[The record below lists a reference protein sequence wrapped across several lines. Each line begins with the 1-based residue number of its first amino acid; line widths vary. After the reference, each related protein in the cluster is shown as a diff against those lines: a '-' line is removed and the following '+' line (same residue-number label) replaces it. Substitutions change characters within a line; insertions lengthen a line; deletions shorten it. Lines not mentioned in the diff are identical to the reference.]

1 MRRTPVRRLITV
13 EQDEVGASSPFVD
26 RVMTALAARRARWAR
41 RGRGVPFGL
50 SIVTLA
56 ERT

>member
-1 MRRTPVRRLITV
+1 L
-13 EQDEVGASSPFVD
+13 VD
-26 RVMTALAARRARWAR
+26 RVRTTLARAERGWAR

>member
-26 RVMTALAARRARWAR
+26 RVMTTLARAERGWAQ